1 MLLSYVVGRANMGS
15 EVMGREVIIVTKKKK
30 ITFRLDEN
38 TEVAIEQLQKA
49 MSDQLMTEVTE
60 AQVIRSAIAYYYNQA
75 VKSATD
81 PEEKE

>member
-1 MLLSYVVGRANMGS
+1 MLSYVVGRANIGS
-15 EVMGREVIIVTKKKK
+15 EVKGREVVIVTKKKK
-30 ITFRLDEN
+30 ITFRLDDN

-49 MSDQLMTEVTE
+49 MSNQLMTEVTE

-75 VKSATD
+75 VKNTTD

>member
-1 MLLSYVVGRANMGS
+1 MSLSYVVGRAKIGN
-15 EVMGREVIIVTKKKK
+15 EVTGREVVIVTKKKK
-30 ITFRLDEN
+30 ITFRLDDN

-49 MSDQLMTEVTE
+49 MSNQLMTEVTE

-75 VKSATD
+75 VKSSTD

>member
-1 MLLSYVVGRANMGS
+1 MLSYVVGRANMKS
-15 EVMGREVIIVTKKKK
+15 EVEGREVVIVTKKKK
-30 ITFRLDEN
+30 ITFRLDDN

-49 MSDQLMTEVTE
+49 MSNQLMTEVTE

-75 VKSATD
+75 VKNTMD